1 MLILENKLEYN
12 CITMLKYLEIIV
24 KMTDTLKNNHR
35 VKQIIW
41 NLVLIFIKTTV
52 EPLITGL
59 GFYCPRYFL
68 VVTFSNIY
76 ARSRV

>member
-1 MLILENKLEYN
+1 
-12 CITMLKYLEIIV
+12 
-24 KMTDTLKNNHR
+24 MTDTLKNNHK
-35 VKQIIW
+35 VEQIIRH
-41 NLVLIFIKTTV
+41 LVLIFIKTTV